1 MATPRKK
8 EYPLNENQKSLILD
22 NFNKGVTD
30 INLLTKIV
38 CGNDKKDG
46 RDIEGIAVRKFL
58 VASKLN
64 YKTKHN
70 APPGAEAIITDE
82 HREII
87 RKGMADNK
95 TTIVMAREI
104 FGSEVNN
111 LSREWR
117 AVNATMKNL
126 NPDYKPEDPNEAGKY
141 YAPSDIVRV
150 VKKINESVG
159 SDLNPDKISGKY
171 KQYVD
176 KLRINL
182 NSMRFVR
189 ICDAYTIQR
198 DRDLFEAQFILL
210 TWDKPDLTADELNL
224 YMSVCKDIVNG
235 EVLTGHIYA
244 MNKIFSSMEE
254 DGEDGA
260 NTFTVKF
267 ADTLRAKTDEY
278 MQNQKRVS
286 DTIKKLQGDRSD
298 RLKNQGRDDVSFI
311 SIVQLAQD
319 EQERKNMLR
328 LAELQRAAI
337 SQEAERLENME
348 EFRCRI
354 MGVSKED
361 VI

>member
-8 EYPLNENQKSLILD
+8 EYVLSDNQKQLILD
-22 NFNKGVTD
+22 NFSKGVTD
-30 INLLTKIV
+30 VNLLTKLV
-38 CGNDKKDG
+38 TGNDKKDG
-46 RDIEGIAVRKFL
+46 RDIEGVSVRKFL
-58 VASKLN
+58 AENGKS
-64 YKTKHN
+64 YKTKHI
-70 APPGAEAIITDE
+70 ALREDSVVLTDE
-82 HREII
+82 HKEKI
-87 RKGMADNK
+87 RKGMGENK
-95 TTIVMAREI
+95 TIISLAREI

-111 LSREWR
+111 LSKEWR
-117 AVNATMKNL
+117 VVMAYMREY
-126 NPDYKPEDPNEAGKY
+126 NPDYRAETPNDAGKY
-141 YAPSDIVRV
+141 YAPTETNRV
-150 VKKINESVG
+150 VKKINEAVG
-159 SDLNPDKISGKY
+159 TTIDPEKISGKY

-176 KLRINL
+176 RLRINL

-189 ICDAYTIQR
+189 ICDAYTVQK
-198 DRDLFEAQFILL
+198 DRDLFEQQFILM

-235 EVLTGHIYA
+235 EVLTSHIYS
-244 MNKIFSSMEE
+244 MNRLFDSM
-254 DGEDGA
+254 GEDEE
-260 NTFTVKF
+260 NTFSVKF
-267 ADTLRAKTDEY
+267 AETLKAKTDEY

-298 RLKNQGRDDVSFI
+298 RLKNQGKDETSFI

-337 SQEAERLENME
+337 SEEASRLESME

>member
-1 MATPRKK
+1 MATPKKK

-70 APPGAEAIITDE
+70 DPPAPDVFLTEE
-82 HREII
+82 NKEFVRQ
-87 RKGMADNK
+87 GMTENK
-95 TTIVMAREI
+95 TTVTMAREI
-104 FGSEVNN
+104 FGPQVNN
-111 LSREWR
+111 LSKEWR
-117 AVNATMKNL
+117 TVLAFIREE
-126 NPDYKPEDPNEAGKY
+126 NPDYRPDAPNDAGKY
-141 YAPSDIVRV
+141 YAPTDIVRV
-150 VKKINESVG
+150 VNKINDAVG
-159 SDLNPDKISGKY
+159 IDLNPEKISGKY

-182 NSMRFVR
+182 NSLRFVR
-189 ICDAYTIQR
+189 ICDAYTVQK
-198 DRDLFEAQFILL
+198 DRDLFMQQFILM

-235 EVLTGHIYA
+235 EVLTGHIYQ
-244 MNKIFSSMEE
+244 MNRIFDSM
-254 DGEDGA
+254 GEDDE
-260 NTFTVKF
+260 NTFSVKF
-267 ADTLRAKTDEY
+267 ADTLKAKTDEY

-298 RLKNQGRDDVSFI
+298 RLKNQNKDETTFV
-311 SIVQLAQD
+311 SIVQLAQ
-319 EQERKNMLR
+319 EETERKNLLR

-337 SQEAERLENME
+337 SKEAERLENLDELM
-348 EFRCRI
+348 CRI
-354 MGVSKED
+354 MGVSKEE

>member
-8 EYPLNENQKSLILD
+8 EYVLDENQKQLILD

-30 INLLTKIV
+30 VNLLTKVV

-70 APPGAEAIITDE
+70 APPGPDVSLTEE
-82 HREII
+82 NKQLI
-87 RKGMADNK
+87 RDGMTQNK
-95 TTIVMAREI
+95 TTISMAREI
-104 FGSEVNN
+104 FGQGVNN
-111 LSREWR
+111 LSKEWR
-117 AVNATMKNL
+117 AVLSFMREE
-126 NPDYKPEDPNEAGKY
+126 NPDYRPDAPNDAGKY
-141 YAPSDIVRV
+141 YAPSDIARV

-159 SDLNPDKISGKY
+159 IDLNPEKISGKY

-176 KLRINL
+176 KVKQNL
-182 NSMRFVR
+182 NSLRFIRV
-189 ICDAYTIQR
+189 CDSYVSQK
-198 DRDLFEAQFILL
+198 DRDLFEQQFIAS
-210 TWDKPDLTADELNL
+210 TWDKPDLTADEIILYINL
-224 YMSVCKDIVNG
+224 CKDVVTA
-235 EVLTGHIYA
+235 ECLSFHIST
-244 MNKIFSSMEE
+244 MNSFFESME
-254 DGEDGA
+254 DAGEL
-260 NTFTVKF
+260 TQRFS
-267 ADTLRAKTDEY
+267 DTLKAKTSEY
-278 MQNQKRVS
+278 NECQNRIDKR
-286 DTIKKLQGDRSD
+286 IQKLQGDRSK
-298 RLKNQGRDDVSFI
+298 RLDSQGKDETSFI

-337 SQEAERLENME
+337 SEEANRLENME

>member
-8 EYPLNENQKSLILD
+8 EFILDENQKQLILD

-30 INLLTKIV
+30 VNLLTKVV

-70 APPGAEAIITDE
+70 APAGPDVTLTEDHKE
-82 HREII
+82 LI
-87 RKGMADNK
+87 RKGMGENK
-95 TTIVMAREI
+95 TTISMAREI
-104 FGSEVNN
+104 FGQEVNN
-111 LSREWR
+111 LSKEWR
-117 AVNATMKNL
+117 AVLTFIRET
-126 NPDYKPEDPNEAGKY
+126 NPDYRPDTPNDAGKY
-141 YAPSDIVRV
+141 YAPKETDRV
-150 VKKINESVG
+150 IKKINEAVG
-159 SDLNPDKISGKY
+159 IELESSKISGKY

-189 ICDAYTIQR
+189 ICDAYTNQK
-198 DRDLFEAQFILL
+198 DRDLFEQQFVLM

-235 EVLTGHIYA
+235 EVLTQHIYS
-244 MNKIFSSMEE
+244 MNRIFDSM
-254 DGEDGA
+254 DGEEE
-260 NTFTVKF
+260 NTFSIKF
-267 ADTLRAKTDEY
+267 AETLKAKTDEY
-278 MQNQKRVS
+278 QQNQKRVS

-298 RLKNQGRDDVSFI
+298 RLKNQGKDETSFI
-311 SIVQLAQD
+311 SIVQMAQD

-328 LAELQRAAI
+328 LAEMQRATI
-337 SQEAERLENME
+337 SEEANRLESME